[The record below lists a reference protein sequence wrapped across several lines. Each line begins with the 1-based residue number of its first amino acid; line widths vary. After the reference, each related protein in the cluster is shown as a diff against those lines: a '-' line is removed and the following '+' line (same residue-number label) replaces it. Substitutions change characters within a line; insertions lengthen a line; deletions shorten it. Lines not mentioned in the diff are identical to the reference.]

1 MTAEEIIA
9 RLIDSKAIN
18 GEEAICL
25 LQNITPKEVFV
36 PFNQV
41 KEFGA
46 HDNPYSPVYP
56 QPSFDVTTTT
66 INGTINDTIN
76 VTFNT
81 TASTEVINEEVIVD
95 AWIARDKNNCIYI
108 HLYKPIKDTDEWR
121 NNYSVLNIKEHL
133 FPEIKWED
141 DKPTKVKLII
151 KKV

>member
-1 MTAEEIIA
+1 MNAEEIIA

-25 LQNITPKEVFV
+25 LQ
-36 PFNQV
+36 
-41 KEFGA
+41 
-46 HDNPYSPVYP
+46 S
-56 QPSFDVTTTT
+56 
-66 INGTINDTIN
+66 
-76 VTFNT
+76 
-81 TASTEVINEEVIVD
+81 NEEVVID
-95 AWIARDKNNCIYI
+95 AWIARDKNNCVYI
-108 HLYKPIKDTDEWR
+108 HPYKPIKDADEWR